1 MTASR
6 DLLQPHRFYFPNRPQ
21 LVLDGNILSS
31 YYRGVW
37 EIEGTD
43 EFSDWYASL
52 PPDRRAQIDARVD
65 ELADKGPMLR
75 RPIVGEI
82 SSSRIHNMKELRA
95 SSGPAQLRVLFVFDP
110 ARTAI
115 LLLGGNKAEGS
126 AWNSWYSVAIPHA
139 EDVYAEYLRE
149 TGQE

>member
-1 MTASR
+1 M
-6 DLLQPHRFYFPNRPQ
+6 
-21 LVLDGNILSS
+21 
-31 YYRGVW
+31 W

-43 EFSDWYASL
+43 QFSDWYDDL
-52 PPDRRAQIDARVD
+52 PADQRAQIDARVD

-82 SSSRIHNMKELRA
+82 SGSRIHNMKELRA
-95 SSGPAQLRVLFVFDP
+95 SAGPAQLRVLFVFDP

-115 LLLGGNKAEGS
+115 LLLGGNKAEDN
-126 AWNSWYSVAIPHA
+126 AWNAWYSTAIPRA
-139 EDVYAEYLRE
+139 EDLYIKYLKE

>member
-1 MTASR
+1 M
-6 DLLQPHRFYFPNRPQ
+6 
-21 LVLDGNILSS
+21 
-31 YYRGVW
+31 W
-37 EIEGTD
+37 EIEGPD
-43 EFSDWYASL
+43 EFSDWYDSL
-52 PPDRRAQIDARVD
+52 SVDQRALIDARVD

-95 SSGPAQLRVLFVFDP
+95 SAGPAQLRVLFVFDP

-115 LLLGGNKAEGS
+115 LLLGGNKAEGN
-126 AWNSWYSVAIPHA
+126 AWNAWYSTAIPHA
-139 EDVYAEYLRE
+139 EDLYAEYLKE